1 MFARGISTLIGS
13 NVDAGN
19 IPSPRPH
26 DAYADRCAQAALRA
40 MQAENGSMPISE
52 RIAAPDRYARMQQKR
67 RERLEAFLWVEPNRD
82 ALECM
87 LDLIGLILE
96 EISWADRNQPVDDPA
111 KPKIDV
117 QAAETAMLLAWVMR
131 RHGAKLREICPNIA
145 AEVASQFRR
154 RLIAPMLAHN
164 DYPFMRGKGVCPMLI
179 LCDLLLACL
188 MLEDSPSRRQQPVK
202 QLMLMLDRVYAM
214 QPSCSV
220 PLEDRLT
227 DACALADL
235 ARLIKRISRGEVDL
249 TGEIPTGTRLDDIL
263 IPWIHADYF
272 FDPAGDGLHPHIS
285 GMDIFRLGYLT
296 RDNALTALGAHLNRL
311 GGRQS
316 SSVNGRVLNME
327 YVRAAQDE
335 NNPLPHLRRAAAED
349 RSLMVSRMGRLCAA
363 ITAGG
368 DRANAGDYII
378 FSDSVPVI
386 ADMGGFVH
394 SLPEIDGFA
403 PLARPRFGVSADADF
418 GRDRDLMSTDLS
430 GCYPEECG
438 VAAFQRTLMTMRGD
452 GTIRLVD
459 AFELIR
465 QPKEISFR
473 FVCAQKPMIIGDC
486 VRIGAMHLFWDGEMT
501 PEICEAGEGESRF
514 YLLKLKMINP
524 QRRLICGFR
533 FEEME

>member
-1 MFARGISTLIGS
+1 MFARGISALIGS

-40 MQAENGSMPISE
+40 MQAENSTMTLSE
-52 RIAAPDRYARMQQKR
+52 RRANPELYARLQQKR
-67 RERLEAFLWVEPNRD
+67 REHLEAFLWVEPNRD
-82 ALECM
+82 ALESI

-96 EISWADRNQPVDDPA
+96 EISWADRDDPVDDPA

-131 RHGAKLREICPNIA
+131 RHGTRLKEICPNIA
-145 AEVASQFRR
+145 AEIAGQLRR

-164 DYPFMRGKGVCPMLI
+164 DYPFMRGRGICPMLI
-179 LCDLLLACL
+179 LSDMLLSCL

-202 QLMLMLDRVYAM
+202 QLMLMLDRVYSLPPVSTA
-214 QPSCSV
+214 

-249 TGEIPTGTRLDDIL
+249 TSEVPTGTRLDDIL
-263 IPWIHADYF
+263 IPWIHSDHF
-272 FDPAGDGLHPHIS
+272 FDPAGEGLRPHIS
-285 GMDIFRLGYLT
+285 GMDVFRLGYLT
-296 RDNALTALGAHLNRL
+296 RDNALSALGAHLNRL
-311 GGRQS
+311 SGHPS

-327 YVRAAQDE
+327 YIRAVQDE
-335 NNPLPHLRRAAAED
+335 SAPLPHLRRAAAED
-349 RSLMVSRMGRLCAA
+349 RTLMISRMGRLCAG

-368 DRANAGDYII
+368 NRANAGDYIL

-386 ADMGGFVH
+386 ADMGGLIH
-394 SLPEIDGFA
+394 SLPEIDGCG
-403 PLARPRFGVSADADF
+403 PLLKPRFGVTAEADF

-430 GCYPEECG
+430 GIYPEECG

-465 QPKEISFR
+465 QPKEIAFR
-473 FVCAQKPMIIGDC
+473 FVCAQKPMIIGKC
-486 VRIGAMHLFWDGEMT
+486 VRIGAMHLFWDGDMQ
-501 PEICEAGEGESRF
+501 PEICEGNGSF
-514 YLLKLKMINP
+514 HLLKLKMTDP
-524 QRRLICGFR
+524 PRRLICGFR
-533 FEEME
+533 FEEIE